1 MSDLSIEKVQ
11 LQDAARLQA
20 ISLRT
25 FVDTFAALNT
35 PENMAKYVSERLS
48 LAQMQAE
55 LANPDSEF
63 YFAIQD
69 GSPIGYLKLNR
80 GTAQTEPQGDDAA
93 EIERIYV
100 VQEYLG
106 KGVAQELFAFA
117 LQRAKQVDARVLW
130 LAVWEENPRAIRF
143 YEKCGFVE
151 FGRHTFILG
160 DDAQTDLMLRM
171 DLQ

>member
-1 MSDLSIEKVQ
+1 MSALTIKKVQ
-11 LQDAARLQA
+11 LADAASLQA

-48 LAQMQAE
+48 LAQIQAE
-55 LANPDSEF
+55 LAQPHSEF
-63 YFAIQD
+63 YFAMQD

-80 GTAQTEPQGDDAA
+80 GPAQTEPQGDDAV
-93 EIERIYV
+93 EIERIYI

-117 LQRAKQVDARVLW
+117 LERARQVDARILW

-160 DDAQTDLMLRM
+160 DDAQTDLMLRI
-171 DLQ
+171 DL